1 VNPELPTPS
10 PLDRKQGFLCA
21 RYIDF
26 ANSLSSVILE
36 VRAHSSPHYSFGGDI
51 DASNLLSAVIC
62 LPLRP
67 KPATHPHRT
76 TRGPLARR
84 ETQAA

>member
-26 ANSLSSVILE
+26 ANSLSSVVLE
-36 VRAHSSPHYSFGGDI
+36 FMGT
-51 DASNLLSAVIC
+51 LL
-62 LPLRP
+62 
-67 KPATHPHRT
+67 T
-76 TRGPLARR
+76 TLFFRG
-84 ETQAA
+84 